1 MEAIKIKYLENPV
14 SISLAYLPTGKGER
28 TFETTQDISVI
39 LSDGYEL
46 HIPKGFKTDLS
57 SVPSWAWSIFKP
69 IDKAFIG
76 DLIHDAL
83 WVDKA
88 GQVNHFNNSFYD
100 ARKFADEERL
110 RWRKVLA
117 PKKKIKNYLTHYVIR
132 LIGGFMYSKQL
143 KIPN

>member
-1 MEAIKIKYLENPV
+1 MTKIKISYLENPT
-14 SISLAYLPTGKGER
+14 IIPLAYLPKEDGGR
-28 TFETTQDISVI
+28 TFETTQDIEVV
-39 LSDGYEL
+39 LSDGYVLKIE
-46 HIPKGFKTDLS
+46 KGFKTDLS

-88 GQVNHFNNSFYD
+88 GQVVYFDNSFYD

-110 RWRKVLA
+110 RWRKSIA
-117 PKKKIKNYLTHYVIR
+117 PKKKIKNFVTHYVIR